1 MAAVLFFVVPS
12 EAQMRFYTAVSEGP
26 VTLGQPFQ
34 VQYVIEDAA
43 SIEQFALP
51 KFPTFKVL
59 DSFDNKNQVLS
70 SQGTSLVPAFSRIIV
85 LVATREGSFTLPP
98 ASAIINGKKQW
109 SKLATIQVGKPEI
122 KTASATESVA
132 LEQNSVLQPGE
143 NIEEKIRKHVFLKAI
158 ANTQQCYAGQGIT
171 VSYKLYSALNTSAR
185 VERRPAL
192 SGFSVLEMV
201 DAYDSKPEEEW
212 LNGKAYYVNLVR
224 KVHLFPLQSGPIT
237 LESAQVECTVHFSK
251 GQGANDIRS
260 LLNKAGSATNNNT
273 GDVIDQVATIRSVP
287 LIINVKP
294 LPPQSSDLFTGAVGQ
309 FTMRMEADTDKVK
322 AGDLVKLRL
331 VIEGTGNFP
340 LIVAPQVQWPVG
352 VDTAEPEVGE
362 DFDRFQF
369 PLKGKK
375 SFGYS
380 FTAPESGEVII
391 PATKMLYF
399 DPAASQYKTCS
410 TEPLKIVVGHRTTND
425 KEVVTTAN
433 SNSPSIPRERYWFAL
448 VVLGIVG
455 WVSYQFW
462 LSKKDKKQVA
472 ETKLEAPVIS
482 EHIILELPASLLHFV
497 EKGEADG
504 FYRELQRFL
513 WESIGTITHLP
524 PSRWNKLEMET
535 ALRAL
540 QCNETTILK
549 LESLLRQSE
558 LALYGMDPG
567 AETLSLDHQR
577 AKEVIQDLNELPK

>member
-1 MAAVLFFVVPS
+1 
-12 EAQMRFYTAVSEGP
+12 MRFYTTVSEGP

-51 KFPTFKVL
+51 KFPAFKVL
-59 DSFDNKNQVLS
+59 DSFDNKNPVLS
-70 SQGTSLVPAFSRIIV
+70 SQGTSLVQAYSRIIV
-85 LVATREGSFTLPP
+85 LVATREGNFTLPP

-109 SKLATIQVGKPEI
+109 SKLATIQVGKPEV

-251 GQGANDIRS
+251 GQETNDIRS
-260 LLNKAGSATNNNT
+260 LLNKAGGSARSNS
-273 GDVIDQVATIRSVP
+273 GEVIDQVSTIRSVP

-322 AGDLVKLRL
+322 AGDLVKLRV

-340 LIVAPQVQWPVG
+340 LIVAPQVQWPIG

-362 DFDRFQF
+362 DFDRFVF

-380 FTAPESGEVII
+380 FTAPQSGEVII

-399 DPAASQYKTCS
+399 DPSVSQYKICS
-410 TEPLKIVVGHRTTND
+410 TEPLKIVISNRTAED
-425 KEVVTTAN
+425 KAVAAPENNNTT
-433 SNSPSIPRERYWFAL
+433 SIPRERYWFGL

-462 LSKKDKKQVA
+462 MSRKDKKQVT
-472 ETKLEAPVIS
+472 ETKMEVPVIP
-482 EHIILELPASLLHFV
+482 ERRILELPVSLHHFV

-504 FYRELQRFL
+504 FYRELQRVL
-513 WESIGTITHLP
+513 WESIGMTTHLP

-540 QCNETTILK
+540 QCNETTIIK
-549 LESLLRQSE
+549 LQGLLRQCE
-558 LALYGMDPG
+558 LALYGLDPG
-567 AETLSLDHQR
+567 AETLNHDHQT
-577 AKEVIQDLNELPK
+577 AKEVMQDLNELPK